1 MALIPVDERNTLK
14 SASEVKSVADN
25 AAVDQQLAAVAY
37 QINTQ
42 ANTGAYSCMWSGT
55 KLLDDVK
62 TQLEGQGYKVES
74 YTDDLHHDSA
84 LPQYVISWNE

>member
-1 MALIPVDERNTLK
+1 
-14 SASEVKSVADN
+14 
-25 AAVDQQLAAVAY
+25 
-37 QINTQ
+37 
-42 ANTGAYSCMWSGT
+42 MWSGT